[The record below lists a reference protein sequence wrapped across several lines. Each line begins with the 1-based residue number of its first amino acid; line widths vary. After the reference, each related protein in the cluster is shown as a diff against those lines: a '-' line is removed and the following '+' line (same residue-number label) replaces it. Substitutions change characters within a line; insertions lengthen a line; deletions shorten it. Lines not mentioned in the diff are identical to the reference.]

1 MENLEKFYSTNN
13 EDFRYTDSS
22 ELLAAL
28 EDDEM
33 LKVGTVYYEADF
45 RRIAVTELIS
55 AALVIEQMEERL
67 YDLVGECAEDGITQ
81 KEGAEQALKA
91 LLADWA
97 EKHTNLSTFYRVV
110 GKSRE
115 LRITADDLPAS

>member
-1 MENLEKFYSTNN
+1 METLEKFYSTNN
-13 EDFRYTDSS
+13 EDFRHTDFGD
-22 ELLAAL
+22 LLAAL
-28 EDDEM
+28 EDDGALE
-33 LKVGTVYYEADF
+33 VGTVYYEADF
-45 RRIAVTELIS
+45 RRIAVTELVS
-55 AALVIEQMEERL
+55 APLVLEQMEERL
-67 YDLVGECAEDGITQ
+67 YDLVGECAEDGITP

-115 LRITADDLPAS
+115 LRITADDLPAD